1 MYKRLVLVYHSGMN
15 LESFLQ
21 MVIYLA
27 VVALDNVFTLSQRL
41 LVDS

>member
-1 MYKRLVLVYHSGMN
+1 MYKRPVLVYHSGMN
-15 LESFLQ
+15 LESLLQ